1 MKGNKGITKMLNA
14 HGDNDYIDQD
24 HGKFVQLKDVKKGEY
39 IRLTRPAKTTYIRG
53 DYVRDG
59 LNKYSVINFDDM
71 NKERFLKGSTKVWV
85 GFTF

>member
-1 MKGNKGITKMLNA
+1 MKGNKGTTM
-14 HGDNDYIDQD
+14 YD
-24 HGKFVQLKDVKKGEY
+24 HGKFIQLKDVKKGEY
-39 IRLTRPAKTTYIRG
+39 IRLTRPAKMTYIRG